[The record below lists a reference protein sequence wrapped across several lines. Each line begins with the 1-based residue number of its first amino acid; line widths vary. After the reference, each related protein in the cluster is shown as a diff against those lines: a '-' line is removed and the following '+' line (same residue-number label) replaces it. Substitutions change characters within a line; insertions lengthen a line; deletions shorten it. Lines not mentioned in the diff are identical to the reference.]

1 MALSSRRVPIFSPEV
16 ATIKHQIARRQAR
29 WSRPVSLATVP
40 ILLSIATTTL
50 GPTPPAF
57 GSDSRIVAQAISES
71 DAALRDRVQTE
82 VDSAFRRTLA
92 LLNLILVFLFL
103 LPTIAGVGVWFLLS
117 KLTHQVFEVRQEID
131 SLKSDTIAQI
141 EESLREAKT
150 LLRQLQKNATRAD
163 EAIASLKVQTIL
175 QLPESEA
182 EESPETEA
190 EPAPAAQTP
199 EPTSEKP
206 EEPETPIPQPTQP
219 QPPGGDRILEAAR
232 QFAKQGEKFF
242 MENRLDEAINAYDQA
257 LKLQA
262 NLPEVWNNRGV
273 VLTRLKRYQEAI
285 ASYEQAIQIRADY
298 PDAWSNRGVALAKL
312 KYYEAAVFSY
322 DRAIQLKEDYL
333 DAWNNRGQ
341 ALMNLQQYD
350 EAIASFNNAA
360 KIRPDFYRTWYNK
373 ARCYALKDN
382 RELAIENLRRALRID
397 AKLVKNFIKKEK
409 DFDNIRQD
417 KKFQELLD

>member
-1 MALSSRRVPIFSPEV
+1 MVWSSRRVPIFSPMV
-16 ATIKHQIARRQAR
+16 ATIQRQIAGRRADL
-29 WSRPVSLATVP
+29 SRNAHWAIAS
-40 ILLSIATTTL
+40 ILLSIATAIVAA
-50 GPTPPAF
+50 GPPAF
-57 GSDSRIVAQAISES
+57 GSDSPIVAQAVSES
-71 DAALRDRVQTE
+71 DAELRDRVQTE
-82 VDSAFRRTLA
+82 VDSVFRRTLA

-117 KLTHQVFEVRQEID
+117 KLTRQVFEVRQEID
-131 SLKSDTIAQI
+131 SLKSDAIAQI
-141 EESLREAKT
+141 EASIREAKT
-150 LLRQLQKNATRAD
+150 ALYQLQKNATRAD
-163 EAIASLKVQTIL
+163 EAIESLKVQTIL
-175 QLPESEA
+175 QLPEPEV
-182 EESPETEA
+182 EESPDTEA
-190 EPAPAAQTP
+190 ESAPAQETPAPAP
-199 EPTSEKP
+199 ETP
-206 EEPETPIPQPTQP
+206 EEPETPTRQPTQP
-219 QPPGGDRILEAAR
+219 KPPGGDRILEAAR

-242 MENRLDEAINAYDQA
+242 MENRLEEAIDAYDQA

-397 AKLVKNFIKKEK
+397 ADVVKNFMKKEK
-409 DFDNIRQD
+409 DFDKIRED
-417 KKFQELLD
+417 RRFQELVG

>member
-1 MALSSRRVPIFSPEV
+1 MVWSSRRVPIFSPMV
-16 ATIKHQIARRQAR
+16 AIIKRQIAGRRADLSRNAR
-29 WSRPVSLATVP
+29 RAIAS
-40 ILLSIATTTL
+40 ILLSIATAIVAA
-50 GPTPPAF
+50 GPPAF
-57 GSDSRIVAQAISES
+57 GSDSQTVAQAVSES
-71 DAALRDRVQTE
+71 DAELRDRVQTE
-82 VDSAFRRTLA
+82 VDSVFRRTLA

-117 KLTHQVFEVRQEID
+117 KLTRQVFEVRQEID
-131 SLKSDTIAQI
+131 SLKSDAIAQI
-141 EESLREAKT
+141 EASIQEAKT
-150 LLRQLQKNATRAD
+150 ALYQLQKNATRAD
-163 EAIASLKVQTIL
+163 EAIESLKVQTIL
-175 QLPESEA
+175 QLPEPEV

-190 EPAPAAQTP
+190 ESAPAEETPAPAP
-199 EPTSEKP
+199 ETP
-206 EEPETPIPQPTQP
+206 EEPETPTRQPTQP
-219 QPPGGDRILEAAR
+219 KPPGGDRILEAAR

-242 MENRLDEAINAYDQA
+242 MEHRLDEAINAYDQA

-397 AKLVKNFIKKEK
+397 AEVVQSFLRKEK

-417 KKFQELLD
+417 KRFQELVG